1 MWRTVPPER
10 QRSRHLRAP
19 HLAPHLAPSRHPPSA
34 HTPAR
39 HTYRGKRAASRGQA
53 LVEFVM
59 IFPLIMLL
67 VLGASDVATLLD
79 NHLDVV
85 YTARTAAR
93 IGSIL
98 GTAPATDC
106 AIIGAIRAAMSSV
119 RNIQVNRIVIY
130 QAGAD
135 GLPIG
140 ANRDVYQGATVCN
153 ADGTTSPAAT
163 SLGWPPGQ
171 RSTTPL
177 FEDSIGVEIDYSYT
191 FQLDLLGVGQFTSA
205 DRAVMPLEVVI
216 GTPVAPSGSG
226 A

>member
-10 QRSRHLRAP
+10 QRSPHLRTP
-19 HLAPHLAPSRHPPSA
+19 YLAPRHPTGA

-39 HTYRGKRAASRGQA
+39 HTYRDKRRDKRLASRGQS

-93 IGSIL
+93 MGSIL
-98 GTAPATDC
+98 GTAPAADC

-119 RNIQVNRIVIY
+119 RNVQVSSIVIY

-135 GLPIG
+135 GQAIG
-140 ANRDVYQGATVCN
+140 AKKDVYQGATVCN
-153 ADGTTSPAAT
+153 ADGTTSPGAT

-191 FQLDLLGVGQFTSA
+191 FQLDLLGMGQFTSA

-216 GTPVAPSGSG
+216 GTPIPPSGVG
-226 A
+226 V

>member
-1 MWRTVPPER
+1 MWRNAPPER

-19 HLAPHLAPSRHPPSA
+19 RFAPPRHPTRA

-39 HTYRGKRAASRGQA
+39 HTYRGKRRASHGQA
-53 LVEFVM
+53 LVEFAM

-119 RNIQVNRIVIY
+119 RNVQVNRIVIY

-140 ANRDVYQGATVCN
+140 TNRDVYQGATVCN
-153 ADGTTSPAAT
+153 ADGTTSPGAT
-163 SLGWPPGQ
+163 NLGWPPGQ

-177 FEDSIGVEIDYSYT
+177 FEDSIGVEIDYAYT
-191 FQLDLLGVGQFTSA
+191 FQLDLLGMGQFTSA

>member
-1 MWRTVPPER
+1 MWRIVPPER
-10 QRSRHLRAP
+10 QRSPHLRAP
-19 HLAPHLAPSRHPPSA
+19 YLAPYLAPRQPIGA

-39 HTYRGKRAASRGQA
+39 HTYRDKRLASRGQA

-85 YTARTAAR
+85 YAARTAAR
-93 IGSIL
+93 MGSIL
-98 GTAPATDC
+98 GTAPAADC

-119 RNIQVNRIVIY
+119 RNVQVSSIVIY

-140 ANRDVYQGATVCN
+140 AKKDVYQGATVCN
-153 ADGTTSPAAT
+153 ADGTTSPGAT

-191 FQLDLLGVGQFTSA
+191 FQLDLLGMGQFTSA

-216 GTPVAPSGSG
+216 GTPVPPSGVG
-226 A
+226 V

>member
-1 MWRTVPPER
+1 M
-10 QRSRHLRAP
+10 
-19 HLAPHLAPSRHPPSA
+19 
-34 HTPAR
+34 
-39 HTYRGKRAASRGQA
+39 
-53 LVEFVM
+53 VEFVM
-59 IFPLIMLL
+59 IFPLVMLL

-93 IGSIL
+93 MGSIL

-119 RNIQVNRIVIY
+119 RNVQVNRIVIY
-130 QAGAD
+130 KAGAD
-135 GLPIG
+135 GMPIG
-140 ANRDVYQGATVCN
+140 ANEDTYQGSTVCN
-153 ADGTTSPAAT
+153 ADGTTSPSAT

-177 FEDSIGVEIDYSYT
+177 FEDSIGVELDYSYT
-191 FQLDLLGVGQFTSA
+191 FQLDLLGMGQFTSA

-216 GTPVAPSGSG
+216 GTPVAPSGVG

>member
-1 MWRTVPPER
+1 MWRSDPPEW
-10 QRSRHLRAP
+10 QRSRHLRARY
-19 HLAPHLAPSRHPPSA
+19 LAPQHQTSA

-39 HTYRGKRAASRGQA
+39 HTHSGKRSASRGQA

-59 IFPLIMLL
+59 IFPLVMLL

-119 RNIQVNRIVIY
+119 RNVQVNSIVIY

-140 ANRDVYQGATVCN
+140 TNRDVYPGATVCN
-153 ADGTTSPAAT
+153 ADGTTSPSAT

-191 FQLDLLGVGQFTSA
+191 FQLDLLGMGQFTSA